1 MADLKFTDK
10 SEQTLKQAFEL
21 AEQNST
27 PQVHPLHLACALW
40 DDATPVPPGGT
51 TTPTLF
57 RSALERAG
65 GDSVSGRTPTWWL
78 TFVWLAVLTT
88 SYSLFYQTL
97 FQRSLLSHTNRIPS
111 QSPPPAPPLPLS
123 QTLHAILRSADS
135 IMKDQR
141 DSYVA
146 IDHLLLALLKSDAN
160 ELNNVWTDS
169 KVDKAMKTRIE
180 TEVKKRRGSRKV
192 DSKNAE
198 EGFDALNKCE

>member
-1 MADLKFTDK
+1 
-10 SEQTLKQAFEL
+10 
-21 AEQNST
+21 
-27 PQVHPLHLACALW
+27 
-40 DDATPVPPGGT
+40 
-51 TTPTLF
+51 
-57 RSALERAG
+57 
-65 GDSVSGRTPTWWL
+65 
-78 TFVWLAVLTT
+78 
-88 SYSLFYQTL
+88 
-97 FQRSLLSHTNRIPS
+97 
-111 QSPPPAPPLPLS
+111 
-123 QTLHAILRSADS
+123 
-135 IMKDQR
+135 MKDQR